1 MIYFS
6 CIYDLIKL
14 TIISYYSCPYESAV
28 LRCASSILTTLIKED
43 LFKVNNREK
52 VDRISNSNR

>member
-14 TIISYYSCPYESAV
+14 TIISYYSCPLCAV
-28 LRCASSILTTLIKED
+28 LRCASSILTTLIKRG
-43 LFKVNNREK
+43 FIQSK
-52 VDRISNSNR
+52 

>member
-28 LRCASSILTTLIKED
+28 LRCASSILTTLIKRG
-43 LFKVNNREK
+43 FIQSK
-52 VDRISNSNR
+52 